1 VDSIQDDPIDVLLAL
16 PLSDDVSSELQDM
29 IQKHW
34 SSIRTKRTNGNLQSR
49 YNFRLET
56 LDTRTMHSQLQ
67 RIFWDQTSRFKI
79 NLSYA
84 FILRNTRTGQLRYF
98 HSSNN
103 LSGRY
108 LEEPHL
114 ITNEEFLKSIEQKDV
129 LQYAINNRPNS
140 SWTCQLVTNV
150 TCFVNHIHDHPIGSA
165 RATLPDYTKNNKAIT
180 SLDTRGVRYEDGLC
194 IFRCLALCQR
204 CDVRRLEAS
213 AIALYERYNPGA
225 DVNQFQGVGL
235 EDLVSVETAFQV
247 NINVFK
253 LTNTK

>member
-1 VDSIQDDPIDVLLAL
+1 MVDSIQDDPIDAPPAL

-29 IQKHW
+29 VRKHW

-56 LDTRTMHSQLQ
+56 LDTRTMHSQLR

-84 FILRNTRTGQLRYF
+84 FILKNTRTGQLRYF

-114 ITNEEFLKSIEQKDV
+114 ITNVQDYEDILKSIEQKDV
-129 LQYAINNRPNS
+129 LQNALNTLLLIPFKRRVPAS
-140 SWTCQLVTNV
+140 L
-150 TCFVNHIHDHPIGSA
+150 PRIG
-165 RATLPDYTKNNKAIT
+165 
-180 SLDTRGVRYEDGLC
+180 
-194 IFRCLALCQR
+194 
-204 CDVRRLEAS
+204 
-213 AIALYERYNPGA
+213 
-225 DVNQFQGVGL
+225 
-235 EDLVSVETAFQV
+235 
-247 NINVFK
+247 
-253 LTNTK
+253 

>member
-1 VDSIQDDPIDVLLAL
+1 MVR
-16 PLSDDVSSELQDM
+16 
-29 IQKHW
+29 KHW
-34 SSIRTKRTNGNLQSR
+34 SSIRTKRTNGKLQSR

-56 LDTRTMHSQLQ
+56 LDTRTMHRQLR

-84 FILRNTRTGQLRYF
+84 FILKNTRTGQLRYF
-98 HSSNN
+98 HHSSNN

-114 ITNEEFLKSIEQKDV
+114 IINVQDYEAFLKSIEQKDV

-140 SWTCQLVTNV
+140 AWTCQLVTNV
-150 TCFVNHIHDHPIGSA
+150 TFFVNHIRDHPIGSP
-165 RATLPDYTKNNKAIT
+165 RATLPDYIKRNMSVI
-180 SLDTRGVRYEDGLC
+180 SLDKDTRGVKYDDGLC
-194 IFRCLALCQR
+194 IFRCLALSQG

-213 AIALYERYNPGA
+213 TIA
-225 DVNQFQGVGL
+225 DINQFQGVSL
-235 EDLVSVETAFQV
+235 EDLVRVETTFQV

-253 LTNTK
+253 LTNTETKGVESEVLGYIPRNDVSEFTREPLFLHQ